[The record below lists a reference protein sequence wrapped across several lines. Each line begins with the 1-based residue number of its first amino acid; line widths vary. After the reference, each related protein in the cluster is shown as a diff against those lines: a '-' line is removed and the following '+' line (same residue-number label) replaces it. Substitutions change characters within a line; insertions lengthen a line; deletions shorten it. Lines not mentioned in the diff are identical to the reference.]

1 MASSASA
8 AAAAIDGGFE
18 LVKRLTVETVGN
30 WARFTSRLGRLA
42 FKRRCFGHL
51 GQWLKAIK
59 AGERIAKDDGSTS
72 GRARGADRRTARR

>member
-8 AAAAIDGGFE
+8 AAAAIDSGFE
-18 LVKRLTVETVGN
+18 LAKRLTVETVEN

-51 GQWLKAIK
+51 GK
-59 AGERIAKDDGSTS
+59 
-72 GRARGADRRTARR
+72 